1 MFFYVTYDCFY
12 FFFSTASSPIIIPLG
27 SDEEE
32 YYSEL
37 EYVDPYEGEGPHS
50 STPPP
55 SCDGSKD
62 HKICIPPAWGEE
74 IPGALI
80 SCRCL
85 LCHEEGRHHA
95 IRCVQCLNAP
105 GCCTCIWGYMRSR
118 YNSGCPLCRAG
129 DPCGEDPL
137 GDDQRR
143 VALVRPRDRHSMVL
157 QRRRGGGVG
166 RGEGRGRGATFF
178 RARRNPRALHCGT
191 GRGTTIEGEEEKR
204 EERQEEEREEQ
215 KKEEEEEKKE

>member
-1 MFFYVTYDCFY
+1 MIFCFI
-12 FFFSTASSPIIIPLG
+12 FSTASSPILIPLG

-32 YYSEL
+32 YYDEL
-37 EYVDPYEGEGPHS
+37 EYVNPYEGEGPHS

-55 SCDGSKD
+55 SCDGTKE
-62 HKICIPPAWGEE
+62 HKVCVPPAWGEE
-74 IPGALI
+74 IPGALV

-137 GDDQRR
+137 ADNQRR
-143 VALVRPRDRHSMVL
+143 VLAVRPRDRHSMVL
-157 QRRRGGGVG
+157 RRRRGGRRG
-166 RGEGRGRGATFF
+166 RGEGRGATRG
-178 RARRNPRALHCGT
+178 RRPLGALHCGI

-204 EERQEEEREEQ
+204 REKRKRRRNRR
-215 KKEEEEEKKE
+215 KKRRLHPF

>member
-1 MFFYVTYDCFY
+1 MFLCYDFLL
-12 FFFSTASSPIIIPLG
+12 FFSTASSPIIIPLG
-27 SDEEE
+27 SDEE

-50 STPPP
+50 NTPPP
-55 SCDGSKD
+55 SCDGTKE

-74 IPGALI
+74 IPGALV

-105 GCCTCIWGYMRSR
+105 GCCSCIWGYMRSR

-143 VALVRPRDRHSMVL
+143 VAIVRPRDRHSMVL
-157 QRRRGGGVG
+157 RRRMRGGRRG
-166 RGEGRGRGATFF
+166 RGEGRGGTFF
-178 RARRNPRALHCGT
+178 RGRGRRPLGALHCGI
-191 GRGTTIEGEEEKR
+191 GRGTTIEGG
-204 EERQEEEREEQ
+204 
-215 KKEEEEEKKE
+215 EEEEKKEEKKEEEEKKE